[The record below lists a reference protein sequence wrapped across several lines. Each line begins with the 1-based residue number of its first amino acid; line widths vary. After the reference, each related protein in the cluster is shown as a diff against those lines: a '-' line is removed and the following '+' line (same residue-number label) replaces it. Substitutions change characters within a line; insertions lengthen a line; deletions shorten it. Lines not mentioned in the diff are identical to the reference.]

1 MVLNDKLL
9 RELKKPLGVLIPDGH
24 ITYQNLLNYA
34 EKTAKTISVGDR
46 TSLRLISLGIIPH
59 ISVVDGIEQRNKND
73 HAITTIE
80 SALDLK
86 ETLSMTCENPA
97 GSISNDSLA
106 KIRLALASEKKVIL
120 KVNGEEDLLTL
131 AFCWYAPDNSIIFYG
146 QPNSG
151 MVIIGVDDIVRIKAE
166 SFIRRIRGE

>member
-1 MVLNDKLL
+1 MVLDEQLL

-24 ITYQNLLNYA
+24 VTSQNLLIYA
-34 EKTAKTISVGDR
+34 EKTAKTISVGDC
-46 TSLRLISLGIIPH
+46 TCLRLISLGIIPH

-73 HAITTIE
+73 RSITTIE
-80 SALDLK
+80 STLDLK
-86 ETLSMTCENPA
+86 ETLSLTCENAA
-97 GSISNDSLA
+97 GDISNESLA
-106 KIRLALASEKKVIL
+106 KIKLALTSEKKVIL

-131 AFCWYAPDNSIIFYG
+131 AFCWYAPDHSIIFYG

-151 MVIIGVDDIVRIKAE
+151 MVIIEVDDMVRIKAE